1 MFLVSNV
8 HRIAELRWTQIK
20 VQRTGKLSLS
30 SGQRYRGKD
39 LGKDALVI
47 LSRSVVLK
55 PEAHSSD
62 LRNSQLNLIE
72 VKACQLMKAMYVNY
86 PQVVPDRDGR
96 EIVFQD
102 GAFVCKSV
110 KT

>member
-1 MFLVSNV
+1 MLLVSNV
-8 HRIAELRWTQIK
+8 HCIAELRWTQLEM
-20 VQRTGKLSLS
+20 QRTGMLSLS
-30 SGQRYRGKD
+30 SGQRDRGKD
-39 LGKDALVI
+39 LGKDVLVI
-47 LSRSVVLK
+47 LTRSVVLK
-55 PEAHSSD
+55 PKAHSSD
-62 LRNSQLNLIE
+62 SRNSQLNPIE
-72 VKACQLMKAMYVNY
+72 VKACQLVKAMYVNY